1 VKTGLRDMCTGALLF
16 SQDGAL
22 GLCALLFND
31 ETPTVYLG
39 LYLSLS
45 VASTMPNKSR
55 PIEKFAS
62 AVAKCSK
69 EVSLL
74 ANISQM
80 LVSNILGRSLR

>member
-1 VKTGLRDMCTGALLF
+1 MCTGALLF
-16 SQDGAL
+16 SRWRSL
-22 GLCALLFND
+22 GLCASFFDD
-31 ETPTVYLG
+31 ETPTVYPDLC
-39 LYLSLS
+39 LRLSI
-45 VASTMPNKSR
+45 AFTMPNKSR

-80 LVSNILGRSLR
+80 FVSNILGRCLR

>member
-1 VKTGLRDMCTGALLF
+1 MCTGALLF
-16 SQDGAL
+16 SQDGGL
-22 GLCALLFND
+22 GLCAPLSDD
-31 ETPTVYLG
+31 EPTVYLG
-39 LYLSLS
+39 LYFSLS
-45 VASTMPNKSR
+45 IASTMPNKSR

-74 ANISQM
+74 ADVSQM